1 MTSVKSKE
9 AKKTIFNL
17 NREAVKNIATLT
29 GVAVM
34 EQEVFVQLGYGGL
47 TVVKS
52 GTKCGVI
59 NGSRMILDRK
69 YESVT
74 ILKNG
79 WMVACK
85 YGCYFLYNKE
95 GEMYQGLKFLNKT
108 NAIRFANSL

>member
-9 AKKTIFNL
+9 PKKTIANL
-17 NREAVKNIATLT
+17 NREAVENIATLMCAT
-29 GVAVM
+29 VM
-34 EQEVFVQLGYGGL
+34 GQEVFVQLGHCGL
-47 TVVKS
+47 AVVKS
-52 GTKCGVI
+52 GTKCGVT
-59 NGSRMILDRK
+59 NGTRMILDRQ

-85 YGCYFLYNKE
+85 HGCYFLYDKE
-95 GEMYQGLKFLNKT
+95 GEMYRGLKFLNKT